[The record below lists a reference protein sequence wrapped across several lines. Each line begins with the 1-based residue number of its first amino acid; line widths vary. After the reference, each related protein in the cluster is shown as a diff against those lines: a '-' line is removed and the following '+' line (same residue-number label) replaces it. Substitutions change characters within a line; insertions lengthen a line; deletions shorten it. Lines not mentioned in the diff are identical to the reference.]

1 MRLIAPRNAGPAAVN
16 KYLLPHEHQVIT
28 VRKHPAV
35 LLGPILIALAG
46 VLIAVVLG
54 TTVLRHSH
62 DGIIVLVLVAVALL
76 LYLGFKAWE
85 WAEDYFVVTSDRML
99 QASGVFTR
107 KIAMMPLVKVT
118 DMSFQRSTLGR
129 LLGFGEFILE
139 SAGQDQALRTIDHVP
154 YPGGCS
160 SSRTR
165 TARRARTSVLCA
177 RGGRRCRETPS
188 SRRIETS
195 ATTESPAALSSLP
208 RGSCCRT
215 VQRSVRQHESA
226 RSTSLAHRPAGG
238 TARPVTR

>member
-35 LLGPILIALAG
+35 LIGPIAIVLAG

-54 TTVLRHSH
+54 TTLLRNSH
-62 DGIIVLVLVAVALL
+62 QAILILVLVVVCLL
-76 LYLGFKAWE
+76 LFLVFKAWE

-99 QASGVFTR
+99 EASGVFTR

-139 SAGQDQALRTIDHVP
+139 SAGQDQALRNIDHVP
-154 YPGGCS
+154 YPEQLYLEICALIFPAEKIPCPQCDGEG
-160 SSRTR
+160 
-165 TARRARTSVLCA
+165 VLIQQNEDGEETTYLCPLCK
-177 RGGRRCRETPS
+177 GRKTV
-188 SRRIETS
+188 S
-195 ATTESPAALSSLP
+195 ADNLVAEN
-208 RGSCCRT
+208 RDYGDD
-215 VQRSVRQHESA
+215 
-226 RSTSLAHRPAGG
+226 
-238 TARPVTR
+238 

>member
-35 LLGPILIALAG
+35 LIGPIAILLAG
-46 VLIAVVLG
+46 VLIAVVLS
-54 TTVLRHSH
+54 TTLLRHQH
-62 DGIIVLVLVAVALL
+62 QAILILVLVVVCLF
-76 LYLGFKAWE
+76 LYLGYRTWE

-139 SAGQDQALRTIDHVP
+139 SAGQDQALRNIDHVP
-154 YPGGCS
+154 YPEQLYLEICALIFPAEKIPCPQCDGQG
-160 SSRTR
+160 
-165 TARRARTSVLCA
+165 VLIQQNEDGEETTYLCPLCT
-177 RGGRRCRETPS
+177 GRKTV
-188 SRRIETS
+188 S
-195 ATTESPAALSSLP
+195 ADNLIADNRDL
-208 RGSCCRT
+208 GDD
-215 VQRSVRQHESA
+215 
-226 RSTSLAHRPAGG
+226 
-238 TARPVTR
+238 

>member
-35 LLGPILIALAG
+35 LIGPIAILLAG
-46 VLIAVVLG
+46 VLIAVVLS
-54 TTVLRHSH
+54 TTLLRHQH
-62 DGIIVLVLVAVALL
+62 QAILILVLVVVCLF
-76 LYLGFKAWE
+76 LYLGYRTWE

-139 SAGQDQALRTIDHVP
+139 SAGQDQALRNIDHVP
-154 YPGGCS
+154 YPEQLYLEICALIFPAEKIPCPQCDGQG
-160 SSRTR
+160 
-165 TARRARTSVLCA
+165 VLIQQNEDGEETTYLCPLCK
-177 RGGRRCRETPS
+177 GRKTV
-188 SRRIETS
+188 S
-195 ATTESPAALSSLP
+195 ADNLVAEN
-208 RGSCCRT
+208 RDYGDD
-215 VQRSVRQHESA
+215 
-226 RSTSLAHRPAGG
+226 
-238 TARPVTR
+238 